1 MKYFKKYNLYITKL
15 GIFSFLSFISFYTYA
30 FAVGTS
36 TPSTPT
42 SGQTFRE
49 VVTEFILKA
58 GTYILTLLV
67 ALTVLMFLYGLAR
80 YMFKGQG
87 SDTARSEGRKLMLWG
102 IIGIF
107 VMTSVWGLVAI
118 LASTIGH
125 TSTLV
130 PQFSSSPVNK

>member
-1 MKYFKKYNLYITKL
+1 MKYFKKNTIYVTKL
-15 GIFSFLSFISFYTYA
+15 GLFSVLSFTFFYSHA
-30 FAVGTS
+30 FADSTS
-36 TPSTPT
+36 SK
-42 SGQTFRE
+42 TFQQ

-67 ALTVLMFLYGLAR
+67 ALTVLMFLYGLAK

-107 VMTSVWGLVAI
+107 VMTGVWGLVSI

-125 TSTLV
+125 ESTYV
-130 PQFSSSPVNK
+130 PQFKSSYVNE

>member
-1 MKYFKKYNLYITKL
+1 MKYFKNYITYMSKL
-15 GIFSFLSFISFYTYA
+15 GVFIFMFFVSVSRYV
-30 FAVGTS
+30 FAQDVPVS
-36 TPSTPT
+36 LKDK
-42 SGQTFRE
+42 TFQE

-58 GTYILTLLV
+58 GTYVLTLLV
-67 ALTVLMFLYGLAR
+67 ALTVFMFLYGLAK

-107 VMTSVWGLVAI
+107 VMTSVWGFVSI

-125 TSTLV
+125 DSTYI
-130 PQFSSSPVNK
+130 PQFSSSSVTE